1 MGEIKQFII
10 KNWIYFSYN
19 DQVNLTDSEIHIYYI
34 GYVTAKKLLIVIRL
48 TV

>member
-1 MGEIKQFII
+1 MRKIKQFNI
-10 KNWIYFSYN
+10 KNYSYN

-34 GYVTAKKLLIVIRL
+34 GYVTAKKLLMVIRL